1 MIQTTKLKSTKMEF
15 KEKTQMNVGDIKYY
29 THSSKTKCVFVD
41 NKYLPLV
48 CIDIWCKA
56 GSSFEEVDK
65 NGTAHFLEHM
75 IFKGS
80 KKIMPGEFDNK
91 IESLGGL
98 SNASTGYDDVH
109 YHVLVPPTNFRE
121 SLALLT
127 NIVVSPN
134 FNPDEFIKEKGVV
147 IDEIKQQNDQPEENL
162 FNYFLK
168 RVWLSSNYANSILG
182 TEQSIKNLEI
192 NDLESFHSKH
202 YNIENICI
210 SIAGNI
216 SGNIY
221 KIFEKSDL
229 SGINEKP
236 IYKNSNVVNLKNN
249 KPNLRIRIGRET
261 IKFDNLEFSRIFMAW
276 FIPNLNDQRN
286 IIGLEILASI
296 LSVGRNS
303 RLVKFLKEDNN
314 LVESVYVDVNAGE
327 LGGLFIIEASCE
339 NKDIDF
345 VEELI
350 NKSIQELSKFRN
362 LTLDE
367 LQKAT
372 NIVKSNYVFNLET
385 STQLSSYFGNELL
398 WGRKSSIN
406 KLESHLKYWNDLD
419 NFKKITEYING
430 DKFTLIASPSKC

>member
-1 MIQTTKLKSTKMEF
+1 
-15 KEKTQMNVGDIKYY
+15 MNVGQVSYY
-29 THSSKTKCVFVD
+29 IHSSKTRCVFVD
-41 NKYLPLV
+41 NKELPLIS
-48 CIDIWCKA
+48 IDIWCKA
-56 GSSFEEVDK
+56 GSSFEEFDK

-80 KKIMPGEFDNK
+80 NNIMPGEFDHK

-109 YHVLVPPTNFRE
+109 YHVLIPPDNFKE

-147 IDEIKQQNDQPEENL
+147 IDEIKQQNDQPEEKL

-168 RVWLSSNYANSILG
+168 RVWLSPNYSNSILG
-182 TEQSIKNLEI
+182 TEHSIKEMEI
-192 NDLESFHSKH
+192 KDLQKFHSKH
-202 YNIENICI
+202 YTTEKICI
-210 SIAGNI
+210 AIAGNL
-216 SGNIY
+216 SGDIY

-229 SGINEKP
+229 SGINKNP
-236 IYKNSNVVNLKNN
+236 IYKDPNLINHEIKSS
-249 KPNLRIRIGRET
+249 LRIRKGREL

-276 FIPNLNDQRN
+276 FIPNLSDQKN

-303 RLVKFLKEDNN
+303 RLVKFLKEENN

-327 LGGLFIIEASCE
+327 LGGLFILEASCQNE
-339 NKDIDF
+339 DISR
-345 VEELI
+345 VEKQI
-350 NKSIQELSKFRN
+350 NKTIEEISDCKN

-367 LQKAT
+367 INKAV

-385 STQLSSYFGNELL
+385 STQLSSFFGNELL

-406 KLESHLKYWNDLD
+406 KLESHLKYWIDLD
-419 NFKKITEYING
+419 NFKEITQYIREDN
-430 DKFTLIASPSKC
+430 FTLIASPK

>member
-1 MIQTTKLKSTKMEF
+1 
-15 KEKTQMNVGDIKYY
+15 MNVGDVYYY

-41 NKYLPLV
+41 NKELPLV
-48 CIDIWCKA
+48 SIDIWCKA

-80 KKIMPGEFDNK
+80 NKIMPGEFDYK

-121 SLALLT
+121 SLGLLT
-127 NIVVSPN
+127 NIVFSPN

-147 IDEIKQQNDQPEENL
+147 IDEIKQQNDQPEERL

-168 RVWLSSNYANSILG
+168 RVWLSPNYANSILG
-182 TEQSIKNLEI
+182 TEHSIKNLEI
-192 NDLESFHSKH
+192 NDLEKFHNK
-202 YNIENICI
+202 YYTPEKICI
-210 SIAGNI
+210 AIAGNL
-216 SGNIY
+216 SEEVY
-221 KIFEKSDL
+221 KIFEKSDF
-229 SGINEKP
+229 SEIN
-236 IYKNSNVVNLKNN
+236 KNRICKDSNLINLKKN
-249 KPNLRIRIGRET
+249 KPSLEIRNGREL

-276 FIPNLNDQRN
+276 FIPNLNDQKI

-303 RLVKFLKEDNN
+303 RLVKILKEDSN

-327 LGGLFIIEASCE
+327 LGGLFIVEASCE
-339 NKDIDF
+339 EKDIF
-345 VEELI
+345 LVEEKI
-350 NKSIQELSKFRN
+350 NNIIDEISNFKA

-367 LQKAT
+367 INKAI
-372 NIVKSNYVFNLET
+372 NIVKSNYIFNLET
-385 STQLSSYFGNELL
+385 STQLSSFFGNELL

-406 KLESHLKYWNDLD
+406 NLESHLRFWNDLD
-419 NFKKITEYING
+419 NFKEITEYLNQ
-430 DKFTLIASPSKC
+430 DKYTLVAYPNKC